1 MIIIFIKFCGID
13 CREVS
18 FSLGGKT
25 LKSKRQLKIMEVIKE
40 QEIQTQQEL
49 AAKLRQEGIEV
60 TQATVSRDVKQL
72 GLIKVP
78 SKDGGYKYSL
88 PPRHKE
94 KVNATSRMKRM
105 FQDSVVNL
113 DYSENLIVVN
123 TLPGTAQ
130 GVAALIDNS
139 DWKHVIGTIAGD
151 DTIMLVIKP
160 KKKVEAVIE
169 KLESLTS

>member
-1 MIIIFIKFCGID
+1 
-13 CREVS
+13 
-18 FSLGGKT
+18 
-25 LKSKRQLKIMEVIKE
+25 MEVVKE
-40 QEIQTQQEL
+40 ESIQTQQEL

-78 SKDGGYKYSL
+78 NEEGGYKYSL
-88 PPRHKE
+88 PPKHNK
-94 KVNATSRMKRM
+94 KVNTTSRMKRM

-139 DWKHVIGTIAGD
+139 DWEYVIGTIAGD

-160 KKKVEAVIE
+160 IEKVQTVIE
-169 KLESLTS
+169 KLESLTG